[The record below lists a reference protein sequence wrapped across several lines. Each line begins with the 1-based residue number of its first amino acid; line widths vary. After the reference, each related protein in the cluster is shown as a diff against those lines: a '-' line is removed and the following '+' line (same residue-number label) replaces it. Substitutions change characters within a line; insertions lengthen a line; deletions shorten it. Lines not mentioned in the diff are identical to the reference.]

1 MDLQRLHRITAM
13 ACRMRLK
20 LPSFQVT
27 QRIGTGSTV
36 RRNLPRGRK
45 DDCVEDEQLS
55 SGGEVGSSDL
65 TSSTGFFPTSF
76 DTVTEDI
83 GCSSQP
89 KVSLHAI
96 KQEAATAA
104 WTQVRPALL
113 KAAVECSAMPAAQCC
128 ILCLESASYRCI
140 QCAPWAYF
148 CQNCFSEV
156 HSKINFFHTGEVWEV
171 CAIGF
176 HLCTLLFIL
185 VLFCQDGVYKPVVVS
200 GRVVDVRLQHECSSS
215 SSIPL
220 TCLDENGRF
229 TVHAIITKWISSCS
243 GHQLFWILKTIV
255 CQPIT
260 VF

>member
-1 MDLQRLHRITAM
+1 M
-13 ACRMRLK
+13 AWRMRLK

-27 QRIGTGSTV
+27 QRTGTGSTV

-45 DDCVEDEQLS
+45 GNCVGDEQLS

-65 TSSTGFFPTSF
+65 TTTDFSPMSIG
-76 DTVTEDI
+76 TVTEDI
-83 GCSSQP
+83 QDCSSQP
-89 KVSLHAI
+89 EVSLHAI
-96 KQEAATAA
+96 KQKAATAA
-104 WTQVRPALL
+104 WTHVRPALL
-113 KAAVECSAMPAAQCC
+113 KAAVECSAMPVAQCC

-171 CAIGF
+171 CALAF

-185 VLFCQDGVYKPVVVS
+185 VLFYQDGVYKPVVVS
-200 GRVVDVRLQHECSSS
+200 GRVVDVRLQHECSSF

-229 TVHAIITKWISSCS
+229 TVCAIITKCISPCIGACYS
-243 GHQLFWILKTIV
+243 GF
-255 CQPIT
+255 CRP
-260 VF
+260 